1 MRERDKMR
9 DDREKNDRRHKKRKK
24 KEIREKKEKKME
36 WERIKGSWV
45 FKNPRHQFC

>member
-9 DDREKNDRRHKKRKK
+9 DDREKNDRRQKKRKK

-45 FKNPRHQFC
+45 LYDEKRK